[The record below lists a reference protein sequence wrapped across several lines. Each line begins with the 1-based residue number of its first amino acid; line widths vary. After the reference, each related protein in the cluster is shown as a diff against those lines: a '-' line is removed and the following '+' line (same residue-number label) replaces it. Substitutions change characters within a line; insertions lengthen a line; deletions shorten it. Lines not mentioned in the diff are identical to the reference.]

1 MSKQTGWIIVATAGA
16 TVDGRTI
23 TEAWIKDMAA
33 QYSPDEYQ
41 ALIWPEHFRSS
52 WAPFDGKNWGTVD
65 ELKAAKKGGALRL
78 FAKITAND
86 YLLLANK
93 DGQKLFTSIEAD
105 PDYKGSGRCYLRG
118 LAVTD
123 SPAST
128 GTTRLKFSIGTEEK
142 QREYSQLESL
152 VFTQDPD
159 STNPDTNEHDV
170 KEAVAFF
177 RGFKK
182 VFGGLFGES
191 APHTNHT
198 EPEDTDVTKEE
209 LAAELAKQL
218 QPFSEKLGTLETKV
232 NAFSQQEAGDNSQ
245 GDGGQPKA
253 DQGEQG
259 QSQSTEPQGGQQSPQ
274 FSAEQLSKALND
286 AVNPLA
292 EKLNGLENKFNALT
306 QEAPGQ
312 RPGGTGGG
320 ESAPDL
326 V

>member
-52 WAPFDGKNWGTVD
+52 WGPFDGKNWGTVD
-65 ELKAAKKGGALRL
+65 ELKAAKKGNALRL
-78 FAKITAND
+78 YAKITAND

-191 APHTNHT
+191 APHTTHS

-218 QPFSEKLGTLETKV
+218 QPFSEKLGKLETKV
-232 NAFSQQEAGDNSQ
+232 NAFSQPAAGDNSQ
-245 GDGGQPKA
+245 GDGGQPNA
-253 DQGEQG
+253 EQGEQG
-259 QSQSTEPQGGQQSPQ
+259 QGNEQPAQ
-274 FSAEQLSKALND
+274 FNAEQLSKAFSD
-286 AVNPLA
+286 AINPVV
-292 EKLNGLENKFNALT
+292 EKLDGLENKFNALT
-306 QEAPGQ
+306 QEVPGQ